1 MKNINISA
9 KLKGL
14 AEEIIGHI
22 DYLCIKDDGTL
33 DIYNL
38 AVSTESES
46 DWAGVKK
53 EKYKY
58 KLALL
63 KRILEYNG
71 IRAKDIRVNL
81 IPVRIKYNETFDS
94 VEDIQAFSSKPYD
107 MSDAKY
113 TMQPYDNVV
122 ANFIDSNIPKLDVN
136 D

>member
-1 MKNINISA
+1 LRSIA
-9 KLKGL
+9 KD
-14 AEEIIGHI
+14 IIGHI
-22 DYLCIKDDGTL
+22 DYLCIRDDGTI

-71 IRAKDIRVNL
+71 VKATDIRVNL
-81 IPVRIKYNETFDS
+81 IPIKVKYNESFNS
-94 VEDIQAFSSKPYD
+94 V
-107 MSDAKY
+107 
-113 TMQPYDNVV
+113 
-122 ANFIDSNIPKLDVN
+122 
-136 D
+136 